1 MQTRRE
7 DFLASNYC
15 RDHRIAVDV
24 AADAD
29 GRLLGLRARI
39 FMNAGAYSILPG
51 FARCSRPLAGPPDP
65 GPIPDSRHAYE
76 ASCVVTNK
84 VPRGACRGV
93 AMVTTTFSMER

>member
-1 MQTRRE
+1 MKWVQTRRE

-39 FMNAGAYSILPG
+39 VMNAGAYSILPG
-51 FARCSRPLAGPPDP
+51 FGSMLEATGAARQILGPYRSPPTRTRRAASSPTRSPAAPTAGWPW
-65 GPIPDSRHAYE
+65 
-76 ASCVVTNK
+76 
-84 VPRGACRGV
+84 
-93 AMVTTTFSMER
+93 